1 MLFWVY
7 LFWQQ
12 EKNKKNKECFR
23 VGAFRAEEI
32 DKITDAYNEMDKKRT
47 EEESKY
53 RAKQRIFYVA
63 LVVLGAVF
71 IVTMFG
77 KKD

>member
-1 MLFWVY
+1 L
-7 LFWQQ
+7 
-12 EKNKKNKECFR
+12 KKQVDSLNKEFEDSKCGDK
-23 VGAFRAEEI
+23 VSAFRADEI
-32 DKITDAYNEMDKKRT
+32 DKITDAYSEMDKKRI

-53 RAKQRIFYVA
+53 RAKQRIFYGA

>member
-1 MLFWVY
+1 
-7 LFWQQ
+7 
-12 EKNKKNKECFR
+12 
-23 VGAFRAEEI
+23 
-32 DKITDAYNEMDKKRT
+32 MDKKRT